1 MPSHHFPSVFLSSC
15 ISRTVL
21 GHGAWHHR
29 SLRRLCRAT
38 AAPAN
43 KTSAIKHLIRLKW
56 SSSREKDRQVRMD
69 VTTLRNRG
77 KR

>member
-1 MPSHHFPSVFLSSC
+1 MPSHHFPSVFLSSR

-21 GHGAWHHR
+21 GHGVWHHR
-29 SLRRLCRAT
+29 SPRRLCHAT
-38 AAPAN
+38 AAPTN
-43 KTSAIKHLIRLKW
+43 KTSAIRHLILLRW
-56 SSSREKDRQVRMD
+56 SSSREKDRQVRVD